1 MIKNW
6 NNYNDINNDITLK
19 YDDFLIQEININ
31 NNNNN
36 NNDIIKLEEQK
47 IDINNIDLEIP
58 KVMNT
63 KYIKK
68 NLNNIVVIIE
78 YLLDNLIINNDN
90 LIYFNYIKEIFL
102 LLDNIFNYKIIIN
115 DNNILRSSYNF
126 CNKYPICFDYYNN
139 LIKTKYKRK
148 CNFDHITLNKLYKDY
163 ISLYQYIINN
173 KNIDIENIRKSLNT
187 ILFVLKENIK
197 IINNIIDIIKNK
209 KIELQEN
216 VTLYNFL
223 STF

>member
-6 NNYNDINNDITLK
+6 NKYNDDNNNIILK
-19 YDDFLIQEININ
+19 YDILLINEIN

-36 NNDIIKLEEQK
+36 NIVEIQLEEQK
-47 IDINNIDLEIP
+47 LDICNIDLEIP
-58 KVMNT
+58 KTMNT

-68 NLNNIVVIIE
+68 SLNNFVIIIE
-78 YLLDNLIINNDN
+78 YLLNNLNIIDDNMMYFDYIKNIFNILNEIFKYNNIINN
-90 LIYFNYIKEIFL
+90 
-102 LLDNIFNYKIIIN
+102 
-115 DNNILRSSYNF
+115 NNILRSSYNF
-126 CNKYPICFDYYNN
+126 CNKFPICFDYYNN

-163 ISLYQYIINN
+163 ISLYQYITNN
-173 KNIDIENIRKSLNT
+173 KNRDIDNIKKSLNT

-209 KIELQEN
+209 KIELQED
-216 VTLYNFL
+216 VSLFNFL
-223 STF
+223 LKN